1 MRTIDWP
8 SVTYRTVAIA
18 NFLMAAAGAFFLT
31 SSILIVPTRLGND
44 PAQPYF
50 VAAYWTM
57 VIINISFLAFLIFGS
72 IRLFQLRAI
81 GITICNIVFSAEI
94 IYFVVLSLLWFLSG
108 ARNSASSIA
117 ISMSVAGA
125 TGVGNMGIGPQLP
138 CAYPLIALGCLYL
151 ARWYRRR
158 NGPVV
163 ARG

>member
-1 MRTIDWP
+1 MSSVDWP

-18 NFLMAAAGAFFLT
+18 NFLMAAAGAFFLA
-31 SSILIVPTRLGND
+31 SSVLVVPTRLGND
-44 PAQPYF
+44 PTQPYF
-50 VAAYWTM
+50 VAVYWPM

-94 IYFVVLSLLWFLSG
+94 IYFFVLGLLWFPST
-108 ARNSASSIA
+108 A

-125 TGVGNMGIGPQLP
+125 TGVGNMGIAPQLP
-138 CAYPLIALGCLYL
+138 YGYPFIALACLNL

-158 NGPVV
+158 KRPVV
-163 ARG
+163 ANS

>member
-1 MRTIDWP
+1 MMTAVDWP

-18 NFLMAAAGAFFLT
+18 NFLMAAAGAFFLAQ
-31 SSILIVPTRLGND
+31 SILVVPARLGND
-44 PAQPYF
+44 PTQPHF
-50 VAAYWTM
+50 IAAFWTM
-57 VIINISFLAFLIFGS
+57 VIINMSFLALLIFGS
-72 IRLFQLRAI
+72 IRLFQLRTI

-94 IYFVVLSLLWFLSG
+94 IYFFVVLGLLWSV
-108 ARNSASSIA
+108 SSTA